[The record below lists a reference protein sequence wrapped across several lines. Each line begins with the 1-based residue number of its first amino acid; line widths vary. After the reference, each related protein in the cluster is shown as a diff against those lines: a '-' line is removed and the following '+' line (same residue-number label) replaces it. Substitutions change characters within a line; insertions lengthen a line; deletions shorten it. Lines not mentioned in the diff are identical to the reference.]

1 MIKICKETK
10 NRNKRQISVI
20 KKKPN
25 NYLEALGFA
34 RVAKFSCTRPGRN
47 LTTKSISSISF
58 LFP

>member
-25 NYLEALGFA
+25 NYLEALVSQGSQNSRA
-34 RVAKFSCTRPGRN
+34 RDLAVT
-47 LTTKSISSISF
+47 
-58 LFP
+58 